1 MAKAMKAEAN
11 PASAKAHKS
20 STTGWEVS
28 AAVKVSFVS
37 ARSSERIF
45 GSLSDG

>member
-1 MAKAMKAEAN
+1 MKAEAN
-11 PASAKAHKS
+11 PASAKLYKT
-20 STTGWEVS
+20 STAGWEIS

-37 ARSSERIF
+37 IRSSERIF